1 VRILSGHGKK
11 LSVKPSVTVCLAVRD
26 SEKYIESCVRSLFA
40 QTIRDFEIVVV
51 EDPPYDRTKKILD
64 SFKDRRIVYSRN
76 PNSLGI
82 YKTRNICVKQAKG
95 NYLFF
100 TDDDCVVSK
109 DWIEQGLKL
118 LARSD
123 CVGVEG
129 KTYYVSEEY
138 EPTYS
143 DRIVQNKKGGDFMTC
158 NMAYK
163 KNTLVR
169 IGCFDERYSYHGDR
183 DMALRAKR
191 LGKILFNSRMIVY
204 HQRSILRPRQFVRQA
219 KNIRNS
225 VLLCRKFPEEKT
237 RLRRVLSPLDLM
249 TMLYPPLVIGSLIRH
264 RYKTKEDFA
273 LFPYTYFRLVY
284 ERLSLWN
291 ECAKQRVFLI

>member
-1 VRILSGHGKK
+1 MKS
-11 LSVKPSVTVCLAVRD
+11 SVTVCLAVRD
-26 SEKYIESCVRSLFA
+26 SEKYIESCVKSLLA

-64 SFKDRRIVYSRN
+64 SFKDGRIVYSRN
-76 PNSLGI
+76 PNSFGM
-82 YKTRNICVKQAKG
+82 YKTRNICVKQAEG
-95 NYLFF
+95 NYIFF

-118 LARSD
+118 LARSG

-129 KTYYVSEEY
+129 RTYYISEEY

-143 DRIVQNKKGGDFMTC
+143 DRIVQNKKGGEFMTC

-169 IGCFDERYSYHGDR
+169 IGGFDERYSYNGDR
-183 DMALRAKR
+183 DIALRAKR
-191 LGKILFNSRMIVY
+191 LGKIFFNSRMIVY
-204 HQRSILRPRQFVRQA
+204 HQRSVLRPRQFVQTA
-219 KNIRNS
+219 KSIRNR
-225 VLLCRKFPEEKT
+225 VLLCRKFPEEKA
-237 RLRRVLSPLDLM
+237 RLRRVVYPLNLM
-249 TMLYPPLVIGSLIRH
+249 ATFCPPLVIGSLIRN
-264 RYKTKEDFA
+264 RFKTKEDFA
-273 LFPYTYFRLVY
+273 LFPYIYLRLVY

>member
-1 VRILSGHGKK
+1 M
-11 LSVKPSVTVCLAVRD
+11 SVKSKATVCLAVRD
-26 SEKYIESCVRSLFA
+26 SENYIASCVRSLLA

-51 EDPPYDRTKKILD
+51 EDPPYDRTKEILD

-76 PNSLGI
+76 PIFFGLP
-82 YKTRNICVKQAKG
+82 KTRNICVKQAKG
-95 NYLFF
+95 NCLFF

-143 DRIVQNKKGGDFMTC
+143 DRIVQNKKGEEFMTC
-158 NMAYK
+158 SMAYK
-163 KNTLVR
+163 KRTLER
-169 IGCFDERYSYHGDR
+169 TGGFDERYSYHEDR
-183 DMALRAKR
+183 DLGLRARR
-191 LGKILFNSRMIVY
+191 LGRIFFNPKMIVY
-204 HQRSILRPRQFVRQA
+204 HQRSVLEPRQFVRTA
-219 KNIRNS
+219 KHIRNW
-225 VLLCRKFPEEKT
+225 VLICRKFQEEKT
-237 RLRRVLSPLDLM
+237 RLRRVVYPLNLM
-249 TMLYPPLVIGSLIRH
+249 AMLCPPLVIGSIIRH
-264 RYKTKEDFA
+264 RFKTKEDFA
-273 LFPYTYFRLVY
+273 LFPYIYVRVVY

>member
-1 VRILSGHGKK
+1 V
-11 LSVKPSVTVCLAVRD
+11 SVKPSVTVCLAVRD
-26 SEKYIESCVRSLFA
+26 SEKYIESCVRSLLA

-51 EDPPYDRTKKILD
+51 EDPPYDRTKKILY

-76 PNSLGI
+76 PNSFGI
-82 YKTRNICVKQAKG
+82 YKTRNICVEQAKG

-118 LARSD
+118 LARIN

-138 EPTYS
+138 EPTFS
-143 DRIVQNKKGGDFMTC
+143 DRIIQNKKGGEFMTC

-163 KNTLVR
+163 KSTWVR
-169 IGCFDERYSYHGDR
+169 IGRFDERYSHHGDR
-183 DMALRAKR
+183 DFALRSKR
-191 LGKILFNSRMIVY
+191 LGKIFFNPRMIVY
-204 HQRSILRPRQFVRQA
+204 HQRSVMRPRQFVRTA
-219 KNIRNS
+219 KNIRNQ

-237 RLRRVLSPLDLM
+237 RLRRIVHPLNLM
-249 TMLYPPLVIGSLIRH
+249 ATIFPPLVIGSLIRN

-273 LFPYTYFRLVY
+273 LFPYVYLQLVY